1 MAVLGTKI
9 RVPDPGRALVPRPR
23 LTEALG
29 HGGRSLPR
37 LVLVSAPPGFGKTT
51 VLSQWLK
58 GSPEGTPAAAWLS
71 LDEGDNDPQR
81 FLSHL
86 VASLRT
92 TDEVGTEATQLLEAT
107 AQPPIE
113 TVLTSVVN
121 GLDQSEGQWVLVLD
135 DYHVIESPE
144 VHRAVTFLLDHLPPH
159 TGLAIATRADP
170 PLPLPRLRARGE
182 LVELR
187 AADLRFTATETGEF
201 LTDVM
206 GVDLTSDEIDALAN
220 RTEGWVA
227 GLQLAGLSL
236 RQVEDT
242 AGFVE
247 AFTGTHRFV
256 LDYLVDEVLRRQQP
270 DIRRFLLDTA
280 ILRELAGP
288 LCDAL
293 TGRTDGEATLERLDR
308 SNLFV
313 VSLDERRQW
322 YRYHHLF
329 ADALRARLTAEDPG
343 RVPGLHQ
350 AASEWYAAHGL
361 LEDAVRHALAGGPVD
376 RAAGLFERAV
386 PDLRRRRQDRL
397 MREWLK
403 KLPKEEVR
411 RRAVLGVV
419 AAWTRLSDGDFDGVE
434 AWLGAAER
442 ALPQDLPSDDAPGM
456 SPSMI
461 EELRSLPAS
470 IAIYRASVA
479 QARGD
484 AAGTVE
490 NARQALAKAGPDD
503 HFARGAAQGFLGLA
517 AWARGDLNG
526 AVETFTEAAHSL
538 HEAGHLTDELGMTVV
553 LGSMRLAQAQPQVA
567 RRLFEQALEAA
578 ARNPG
583 ARLTIGGDLHV
594 GLAEVLLEQGDLETA
609 EEHLQAS
616 RALGETASL
625 LENRHRWFVVMAR
638 LRWAQ
643 GDPEA
648 ALRLLDEAEPLYL
661 PGYFPDV
668 RPIPAL
674 RARIQIAQGQLAD
687 AWAWARKRGVEQHMD
702 PTYVDEFDQL
712 TLVRLLLAQ
721 HRADGDAGPLD
732 DAAARLDRLEAAA
745 HATEREASLT
755 EIRTLRGLV
764 HAAQSGVTEAG
775 PSVRE
780 QAHSLSSAAYG
791 IVVSPTDATGLSE
804 REVEVLRLL
813 ATTLGGPEIARQLF
827 VSVNTLRTHT
837 KHIFTKLDV
846 NTRQE
851 AVRRARELGV
861 I

>member
-1 MAVLGTKI
+1 MLGTKI
-9 RVPDPGRALVPRPR
+9 RIPDAGRALVRRPR
-23 LTEALG
+23 LTEALSD
-29 HGGRSLPR
+29 HTTSRPR

-51 VLSQWLK
+51 VLSQWL
-58 GSPEGTPAAAWLS
+58 GRNAGAAPTVAWLS
-71 LDEGDNDPQR
+71 LDEGDNDTQR
-81 FLSHL
+81 FLNHL
-86 VASLRT
+86 VAALRST
-92 TDEVGTEATQLLEAT
+92 GKIGVEAAQLVEA
-107 AQPPIE
+107 AGAPPIE
-113 TVLTSVVN
+113 AVLTSVVN
-121 GLDQSEGQWVLVLD
+121 DLDQDETERVIVLD
-135 DYHVIESPE
+135 DYHSIESPE

-159 TGLAIATRADP
+159 AGLAIATRADP

-187 AADLRFTATETGEF
+187 AADLRFNTTETGEF

-206 GVDLTSDEIDALAN
+206 GVDLTDDQIGALAN

-236 RQVEDT
+236 RQVDDT

-247 AFTGTHRFV
+247 AFAGTHRFV
-256 LDYLVDEVLRRQQP
+256 LDYLVDEVLRRQHP
-270 DIRRFLLDTA
+270 DIRRFLLETSV
-280 ILRELAGP
+280 LRELTGP
-288 LCDAL
+288 LCDAV
-293 TGRTDGEATLERLDR
+293 TGRDDGEAALDLLDR
-308 SNLFV
+308 NNLFV
-313 VSLDERRQW
+313 VSLDDRRQW

-329 ADALRARLTAEDPG
+329 ADALRARLTSEDPG

-350 AASEWYAAHGL
+350 AASEWYAAHDL
-361 LEDAVRHALAGGPVD
+361 LEDAVRHALAGGDVE
-376 RAAGLFERAV
+376 RAADLFERV
-386 PDLRRRRQDRL
+386 LPDLRRRRRDRL

-403 KLPKEEVR
+403 NLPEETVVR
-411 RRAVLGVV
+411 RPLLSVV

-434 AWLGAAER
+434 AWLDAAER
-442 ALPQDLPSDDAPGM
+442 ALPEHLPSEGTPGL
-456 SPSMI
+456 SPTLLA
-461 EELRSLPAS
+461 ELRSIPATV
-470 IAIYRASVA
+470 AIYRASVA

-490 NARQALAKAGPDD
+490 HARQALAQAGPED

-517 AWARGDLNG
+517 AWARGDLTD
-526 AVETFTEAAHSL
+526 AVETFTEAVHSL
-538 HEAGHLTDELGMTVV
+538 HEAGHATDELGMTVV
-553 LGSMRLAQAQPQVA
+553 LASMRLAQGQPLAA
-567 RRLFEQALEAA
+567 RRLYEQALDAA
-578 ARNPG
+578 GRNPA

-594 GLAEVLLEQGDLETA
+594 GLAEVLLEQGELEAA

-616 RALGETASL
+616 RALGEMASL

-638 LRWAQ
+638 LRWAL

-648 ALRLLDEAEPLYL
+648 GLRLLDEAESLYL
-661 PGYFPDV
+661 PGYFPDI

-674 RARIQIAQGQLAD
+674 RARIHMAQGQLTD
-687 AWAWARKRGVEQHMD
+687 AWAWARHRGVQETTD

-721 HRADGDAGPLD
+721 HDADGDPASLT
-732 DAAARLDRLEAAA
+732 DAAARLDRLEQAAQ
-745 HATEREASLT
+745 ATAREASLN
-755 EIRTLRGLV
+755 EIRMLRALV
-764 HAAQSGVTEAG
+764 HRAQGVAPEASPG
-775 PSVRE
+775 VRE
-780 QAHSLSSAAYG
+780 PVRSLSSAAYG
-791 IVVSPTDATGLSE
+791 IVVSPMDVTGLSE

-813 ATTLGGPEIARQLF
+813 STSLTGPEIARRLF

-846 NTRQE
+846 NTRQD

>member
-1 MAVLGTKI
+1 MLGTKI
-9 RVPDPGRALVPRPR
+9 RIPDAGRALVPRPR

-29 HGGRSLPR
+29 EDSRSLPR

-51 VLSQWLK
+51 VLSQWL
-58 GSPEGTPAAAWLS
+58 GGTAAGTPTVAWLS
-71 LDEGDNDPQR
+71 LDEGDNDPHR
-81 FLSHL
+81 FLTHL
-86 VASLRT
+86 VAALRT
-92 TDEVGTEATQLLEAT
+92 RGDLAVEAAQLLET
-107 AQPPIE
+107 AAEPPIE
-113 TVLTSVVN
+113 LVLTSLVN
-121 GLDQSEGQWVLVLD
+121 DLDQDEEQRVLVLD

-159 TGLAIATRADP
+159 AGLAIATRADP

-187 AADLRFTATETGEF
+187 AADLRFTPAETGEF

-206 GVDLTSDEIDALAN
+206 GVNLSRDQIDALAN

-236 RQVEDT
+236 RQVDDT
-242 AGFVE
+242 ADFVE

-280 ILRELAGP
+280 VLRELSGP
-288 LCDAL
+288 LCDAV
-293 TGRTDGEATLERLDR
+293 TGRHDGEATLELLDR

-313 VSLDERRQW
+313 VSLDDRRQW

-343 RVPGLHQ
+343 GVPGLHQ
-350 AASEWYAAHGL
+350 AASEWYAAHDL
-361 LEDAVRHALAGGPVD
+361 LEDAVRHALAGGDVE
-376 RAAGLFERAV
+376 RAAGLFERAL

-403 KLPKEEVR
+403 NLPDETVR
-411 RRAVLGVV
+411 PRPVLSVV
-419 AAWTRLSDGDFDGVE
+419 AAWTRLSDGDLDGVE
-434 AWLGAAER
+434 DWLSAAER
-442 ALPQDLPSDDAPGM
+442 ALPPDLPADSAPGM
-456 SPSMI
+456 SPTML

-470 IAIYRASVA
+470 IAVYRASVA

-484 AAGTVE
+484 AAGTVDH
-490 NARQALAKAGPDD
+490 ARQALALAGPDN

-517 AWARGDLNG
+517 AWARGDLTE
-526 AVETFTEAAHSL
+526 AVETFTEAVRSL

-553 LGSMRLAQAQPQVA
+553 LGSMWLARGQPRVA
-567 RRLFEQALEAA
+567 RRLYEQALEAA
-578 ARNPG
+578 SRNPA
-583 ARLTIGGDLHV
+583 ARLTIGGDLHA
-594 GLAEVLLEQGDLETA
+594 GLAEVLVEQGELEAA
-609 EEHLQAS
+609 EEHLEAS

-625 LENRHRWFVVMAR
+625 LENRHRWYVVMAR

-643 GDPEA
+643 GDAEA
-648 ALRLLDEAEPLYL
+648 AIRLLDEAEQLFL

-674 RARIQIAQGQLAD
+674 RARIHIAQGQLTD
-687 AWAWARKRGVEQHMD
+687 AWEWARRRGVQQTRD
-702 PTYVDEFDQL
+702 PTYVDECDQL

-721 HRADGDAGPLD
+721 HSADGNPALLD
-732 DAAARLDRLEAAA
+732 DAAHRLDRLEAAA
-745 HATEREASLT
+745 QATSREASLD
-755 EIRTLRGLV
+755 EIRMLRELIER
-764 HAAQSGVTEAG
+764 AQGGATEAS

-780 QAHSLSSAAYG
+780 PARSLSSAAYG

-813 ATTLGGPEIARQLF
+813 ASTLRGPEIARQLF

>member
-1 MAVLGTKI
+1 MAG
-9 RVPDPGRALVPRPR
+9 GSNAEWRPQ
-23 LTEALG
+23 
-29 HGGRSLPR
+29 
-37 LVLVSAPPGFGKTT
+37 V
-51 VLSQWLK
+51 
-58 GSPEGTPAAAWLS
+58 AWLS
-71 LDEGDNDPQR
+71 LDEGDNDSER

-86 VASLRT
+86 IAALSTTGEVA
-92 TDEVGTEATQLLEAT
+92 TEAAQLLEA
-107 AQPPIE
+107 AAKPPME
-113 TVLTSVVN
+113 AVLTSVVN
-121 GLDQSEGQWVLVLD
+121 DLDQAEEQRVLVLD
-135 DYHVIESPE
+135 DYHVIESQA
-144 VHRAVTFLLDHLPPH
+144 VHRAVTFLLEHLPPH
-159 TGLAIATRADP
+159 AGLAIATRADP

-187 AADLRFTATETGEF
+187 AADLRFTPTETGQF

-206 GVDLTSDEIDALAN
+206 GVDLTQDQIDALAN

-270 DIRRFLLDTA
+270 DIRRFLLDTSV
-280 ILRELAGP
+280 LRELTGP
-288 LCDAL
+288 LCDAV
-293 TGRTDGEATLERLDR
+293 TGRDDGQATLERLDR

-350 AASEWYAAHGL
+350 AASEWYAAHDL
-361 LEDAVRHALAGGPVD
+361 LEDAVRHALAGGDVE
-376 RAAGLFERAV
+376 RAADLFERAV

-403 KLPKEEVR
+403 KLPEEAVR
-411 RRAVLGVV
+411 RRPVLSVV

-434 AWLGAAER
+434 AWLDAAER
-442 ALPQDLPSDDAPGM
+442 ALPQDLRSVDAPGV
-456 SPSMI
+456 SRTRVD
-461 EELRSLPAS
+461 ELRSVPAN

-484 AAGTVE
+484 ARATVE
-490 NARQALAKAGPDD
+490 HARRALAEAGPGD

-517 AWARGDLNG
+517 AWARGDLTE
-526 AVETFTEAAHSL
+526 AVETFTEAVRSL
-538 HEAGHLTDELGMTVV
+538 HAAGHLTDELGMTVV
-553 LGSMRLAQAQPQVA
+553 LASMRLDQGQSQLA
-567 RRLFEQALEAA
+567 RRLYEHALERAGE
-578 ARNPG
+578 NPG

-594 GLAEVLLEQGDLETA
+594 GLAEVLLEQGELGAA

-638 LRWAQ
+638 LRWAE
-643 GDPEA
+643 GDPEE

-674 RARIQIAQGQLAD
+674 RARIHIAQGQLTD
-687 AWAWARKRGVEQHMD
+687 AWEWARRRGVQQITD

-712 TLVRLLLAQ
+712 TLVRLLLAD
-721 HRADGDAGPLD
+721 HTSYGDPVPLD
-732 DAAARLDRLEAAA
+732 DAALRLDRLEAAA
-745 HATEREASLT
+745 QVTGRETSLN
-755 EIRTLRGLV
+755 EIRMLRGLV
-764 HAAQSGVTEAG
+764 SRERGGGTEAG
-775 PSVRE
+775 TSVRE
-780 QAHSLSSAAYG
+780 HARELNSAAYG

-813 ATTLGGPEIARQLF
+813 ATTLRGPEIARQLF